1 MNGDSHSKIQSRH
14 LARDAYVYVR
24 QSSLRQVLENTEST
38 ERQYALQQRA
48 VALGWKA
55 DQIIVV
61 DKDLGQSGASSVDRE
76 GFQRLVTDVGMC
88 CIPLYFT
95 APIPSCSGL
104 SVRVF
109 SALVRRAEQAGVGR
123 PVLPRR
129 RDRPSRQRRAVGRQN
144 ACPSSSARS
153 ICRSPRSSSRSSMS
167 APNSATMSS
176 W

>member
-76 GFQRLVTDVGMC
+76 GFQRLVTDVGMGRAG
-88 CIPLYFT
+88 IVMGLEVSRLWPPAAPLRGDSLAPRRAPTASLVCSTARYSATT
-95 APIPSCSGL
+95 AP
-104 SVRVF
+104 R
-109 SALVRRAEQAGVGR
+109 GR
-123 PVLPRR
+123 DGAPFILPMLPIFRN
-129 RDRPSRQRRAVGRQN
+129 GR
-144 ACPSSSARS
+144 S
-153 ICRSPRSSSRSSMS
+153 
-167 APNSATMSS
+167 
-176 W
+176 